1 MNELVFIQ
9 YVFYLLGIFA
19 IIKIFIIELEDVIMR
34 SKKLVGKI
42 RKNPRKE

>member
-19 IIKIFIIELEDVIMR
+19 VIKIFIIELEDVIVR
-34 SKKLVGKI
+34 FKKFMGKI
-42 RKNPRKE
+42 RKNSHKE